1 MTRESTVQQLD
12 PIGGRAAEPLTV
24 SAAISIVAFA
34 VVMTVVGAHDI
45 DYPGM
50 AILALALVG
59 LVACLLVY
67 RSMSLRAPLTRTT
80 HVVLLTLAMVA
91 LLLNSLSMGPTN
103 EHLRDD
109 WGPPVVGLLLL
120 ALCPYRPPRELA
132 GFGSLAAIFT
142 GFIVIAR
149 YDSYQVD
156 APAFV
161 FVVEAITPIVAMC
174 YIGAMFSSVLIS
186 MMRRWQWGASSAVRA
201 IASERLESITRSV
214 QQDRVTILN
223 RDVVPFFA
231 HVLAADDITD
241 ADRDRAREIS
251 DAIRRVMI
259 AEADRSWL
267 AAALDQLVDAPTNP
281 ISLTD
286 DLGLADAM
294 SIEQR
299 AALRAAIV
307 AIDGSPA
314 LLRGSLAVDLARRDH
329 AVHVVISARFTR
341 PVRTEIEPYLAV
353 LRVLFIGLTISFSK
367 PILTVRFSYELR

>member
-24 SAAISIVAFA
+24 SAAITIVAFA
-34 VVMTVVGAHDI
+34 VVMTVVGAPDI
-45 DYPGM
+45 DYPGV

-103 EHLRDD
+103 EYLRDD

-149 YDSYQVD
+149 HDSYQVD
-156 APAFV
+156 APAFI
-161 FVVEAITPIVAMC
+161 FVVVAITPIVAMC
-174 YIGAMFSSVLIS
+174 YIGAAFSSALIR

-231 HVLAADDITD
+231 QVLAADDITD

-251 DAIRRVMI
+251 DAIRRIMI
-259 AEADRSWL
+259 EETDRSWL
-267 AAALDQLVDAPTNP
+267 GAALDQLADASATPVT
-281 ISLTD
+281 LTD
-286 DLGLADAM
+286 DLRLADAM

-307 AIDGSPA
+307 AIAGSPG
-314 LLRGSLAVDLARRDH
+314 LRPGSLALDLARRG
-329 AVHVVISARFTR
+329 AEVQVAIVASFTR

-353 LRVLFIGLTISFSK
+353 LRVLFTGLTISFTK
-367 PILTVRFSYELR
+367 PTLTVRFSYEHR